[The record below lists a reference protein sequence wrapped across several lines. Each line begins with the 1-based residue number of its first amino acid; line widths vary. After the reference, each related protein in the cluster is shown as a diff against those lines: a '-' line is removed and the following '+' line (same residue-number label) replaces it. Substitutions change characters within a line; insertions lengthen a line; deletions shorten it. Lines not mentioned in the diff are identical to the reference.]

1 MSELLDNRAQRIRTL
16 KTIIRTL
23 HEGADPEI
31 VRGQLREIVRTC
43 DATEIAQMEQELI
56 AEGVPVE
63 QIMGM
68 CDLHASVVREILA
81 EQPVPLLTPGHPVTT
96 FRRENDAV
104 KQQTRQLRDAL
115 AELTAAPTPAPTLE
129 TRDKCLGLLNELM
142 DLDKHYL
149 RKEHLLFSVL
159 ERHGIAGPSEVM
171 WAKDDEVRA
180 LLGSLRECL
189 TRPDTPPAALAL
201 IGPTIGATALDA
213 VDEMVFKEE
222 RILLPMAL
230 QTLSEFEWGE
240 IWEQSPQFG
249 WCLVDPD
256 LRYRPPQPQETPAPE
271 PVREQA
277 ERRGIAL
284 NIMPQPSTGAAAPEG
299 SLMFP
304 AGSLTL
310 EQLKAVFSVL
320 PVDLTFVDA
329 DDRVRFFSEGPDR
342 VFVRPKAVIGRQV
355 QHCHPPGSVHIVN
368 QILDDFRAGRRD
380 VAEFWIEL
388 HRPRTRFIH
397 IRYFA
402 LRDEAK
408 TYLGTLEVTQDIT
421 RERSLTG
428 ERRLLQYDTPQTEA
442 STP

>member
-1 MSELLDNRAQRIRTL
+1 MSDLLDNRAQRIRTL
-16 KTIIRTL
+16 KRIIVTL
-23 HEGADPEI
+23 HEGAEPDT
-31 VRGQLREIVRTC
+31 VREQLRQLVRTC

-68 CDLHASVVREILA
+68 CDLHASVVREMLA
-81 EQPVPLLTPGHPVTT
+81 EHPIPLLTPGHPVTT
-96 FRRENDAV
+96 FRRENDAL
-104 KQQTRQLRDAL
+104 KQQTRLLRDGLDAL
-115 AELTAAPTPAPTLE
+115 SAAPGHDQLD
-129 TRDKCLGLLNELM
+129 RCLALLNELM
-142 DLDKHYL
+142 DIDKHYL

-159 ERHGIAGPSEVM
+159 ERHGITGPSEVM

-180 LLGSLRECL
+180 LLESFGACLR
-189 TRPDTPPAALAL
+189 RPDAPAEALAL
-201 IGPTIGATALDA
+201 IGPTIGITALDA

-256 LRYRPPQPQETPAPE
+256 MRYRPPPAQRAAAPE
-271 PVREQA
+271 PVRERA
-277 ERRGIAL
+277 EREGIAL
-284 NIMPQPSTGAAAPEG
+284 NIVPPASTGAAPARG

-304 AGSLTL
+304 TGSLTL
-310 EQLKAVFSVL
+310 EQVKAIFSML

-368 QILDDFRAGRRD
+368 RIVEDFRAGRQD

-388 HRPRTRFIH
+388 AHPRTRFIH

-402 LRDEAK
+402 LRDESR

-421 RERSLTG
+421 HERSLTG
-428 ERRLLQYDTPQTEA
+428 ERRLLQYDTPQPEA
-442 STP
+442 SPS

>member
-16 KTIIRTL
+16 KRIILSL
-23 HEGADPEI
+23 HEGADPDTIRE
-31 VRGQLREIVRTC
+31 QLREIVRTC

-56 AEGVPVE
+56 TEGLPVE

-96 FRRENDAV
+96 FRRENDAI

-115 AELTAAPTPAPTLE
+115 AEMSAAPAPAS
-129 TRDKCLGLLNELM
+129 RDKCLGLLNELM

-159 ERHGIAGPSEVM
+159 ERHGITGPSEVM

-180 LLGSLRECL
+180 LIGSLRECL
-189 TRPDTPPAALAL
+189 TRPDTAPEALAL

-230 QTLSEFEWGE
+230 QTLSELEWGE
-240 IWEQSPQFG
+240 VWEQSPQFG

-256 LRYRPPQPQETPAPE
+256 TRYRPPQPQRPDAPE

-277 ERRGIAL
+277 EREGIAL
-284 NIMPQPSTGAAAPEG
+284 NIVPPASTGAAPPSG

-304 AGSLTL
+304 TGSLTL
-310 EQLKAVFSVL
+310 EQLKAIFSTL

-368 QILDDFRAGRRD
+368 QIVADFRAGRQD

-388 HRPRTRFIH
+388 HQPRTRFIH

-408 TYLGTLEVTQDIT
+408 TYMGTLEVTQDIT
-421 RERSLTG
+421 HERSLRG
-428 ERRLLQYDTPQTEA
+428 ERRLLQYDTPQAEA
-442 STP
+442 PTS